1 MYPRV
6 STRPEPCQ
14 RGYIKSFFY
23 SEAIMKK
30 SMSEITVKADKDTV
44 FITQPNFQSDNDEDI
59 ITLSKDQI
67 NLLIEW
73 LIEAR
78 DEVLNV

>member
-1 MYPRV
+1 L
-6 STRPEPCQ
+6 
-14 RGYIKSFFY
+14 
-23 SEAIMKK
+23 EALVKK
-30 SMSEITVKADKDTV
+30 SMSEITVRTDGDTV
-44 FITQPNFQSDNDEDI
+44 FIAQPNFQSDNDEDI

-78 DEVLNV
+78 DEAL